1 MSVTP
6 PPPDFDLTLSSVSA
20 SAVVGNSTSPV
31 ILSIKGRNGFSGPVK
46 IAMKGL
52 PSGVAASPA
61 QSFSMGSTS
70 QSVTFAVSSSAPVG
84 IFSITF
90 GASSGTISHQAQ
102 LVLNTEPVVSVRTY
116 QSGSVLYIESS
127 GGDHM
132 ARIGMETAWG
142 GSITEVSLDGT
153 NYVNMH
159 DTGREVQAAQFDG
172 STSPNWNPT
181 QGGDFFDN
189 GSPVLNQSITSESL
203 YIKAQ
208 PNQWYPQD
216 WGGGPGQPVLG
227 DTYVEETVSLVP
239 DHAFT
244 FQLHIKVTHFGA
256 DQHNEAFQDFPA
268 VYCNLGYDRFVAYNG
283 TAPWTNDVLS
293 FSTMPQLPQMS
304 ARQYTP
310 EHWNAFVD
318 SSDFGLTVF
327 SPSSGFYPG
336 GFAASGDPG
345 PNGFGTNYFAPM
357 IIYSFG
363 PNSILEGDAY
373 LVAGDYKHARQVI
386 YDLRKRI
393 LKRDISV
400 PLAVVDQ
407 PVSGANVSGTLTVSG
422 WAVDDTAVSKV
433 YVYLDAVR
441 IGAASYG
448 DSRPDVALTTL
459 PQAPT
464 NVGYHF
470 SFDSRR
476 FANGMHTVQVRVVD
490 STGNIGVLPS
500 ITVNVQNAL

>member
-1 MSVTP
+1 
-6 PPPDFDLTLSSVSA
+6 
-20 SAVVGNSTSPV
+20 
-31 ILSIKGRNGFSGPVK
+31 
-46 IAMKGL
+46 
-52 PSGVAASPA
+52 
-61 QSFSMGSTS
+61 
-70 QSVTFAVSSSAPVG
+70 
-84 IFSITF
+84 
-90 GASSGTISHQAQ
+90 
-102 LVLNTEPVVSVRTY
+102 
-116 QSGSVLYIESS
+116 
-127 GGDHM
+127 M

-400 PLAVVDQ
+400 PLAVVDH